1 MNFFQKSRHIPLY
14 PLQLWHTQLLC
25 QHSDYYWHS
34 VSDWSMLSRLL
45 LAQCEWLVKI
55 CWADYKYL
63 TSVSSRIFSKI
74 GYFRKNKFMIYIRH
88 FLKNYFFTWLTQRS
102 FKTIVW
108 LKRSIISAIWIS
120 RNDRASSLK
129 SRTGLRSGMIP

>member
-1 MNFFQKSRHIPLY
+1 MSRFWARWIFPKVKTY
-14 PLQLWHTQLLC
+14 TV
-25 QHSDYYWHS
+25 
-34 VSDWSMLSRLL
+34 VSAPAVTYTVLMPRFRLL

-102 FKTIVW
+102 FKTIVL
-108 LKRSIISAIWIS
+108 LKRSIIIAIWIS